1 MTCPLVNFYKFQ
13 NIDQLQRFVL
23 CGSLSKMTDSMD
35 DATARWKAKSA
46 AYQKSVTLMNRK
58 TSTHQAILIVGI
70 WGILI
75 LNVCVLTFNIGHYLE
90 EYSNAFLPKHLHVD
104 AEHIKFALFMAML
117 IFILMLPLICLDRFV
132 MTPDKKDF
140 TDPLVA
146 IDTCE
151 LIRRATLLTY
161 SGTYMC
167 PIWKSYNIL
176 KWIDNGIISSEHQ
189 EALLDLKKRYKD
201 NNREI
206 EEFKDKYPHALQ
218 NSAKVRPFFE
228 EVRQNLAKIDEEWAQ
243 LHAIIVSDLP
253 DPEIC
258 TEDIM
263 KFKE

>member
-1 MTCPLVNFYKFQ
+1 M
-13 NIDQLQRFVL
+13 
-23 CGSLSKMTDSMD
+23 
-35 DATARWKAKSA
+35 
-46 AYQKSVTLMNRK
+46 
-58 TSTHQAILIVGI
+58 
-70 WGILI
+70 
-75 LNVCVLTFNIGHYLE
+75 
-90 EYSNAFLPKHLHVD
+90 
-104 AEHIKFALFMAML
+104 
-117 IFILMLPLICLDRFV
+117 
-132 MTPDKKDF
+132 
-140 TDPLVA
+140 
-146 IDTCE
+146 
-151 LIRRATLLTY
+151 
-161 SGTYMC
+161 
-167 PIWKSYNIL
+167 SYNIL